1 MLSSTNKT
9 FIFPHEKQR
18 VVNKTCYIKP
28 IHVVQQKIMVVFCYT
43 TMLFKKQGLSNP
55 LSLSLCLYGHSQAA
69 SSASPRFQ
77 HREHHKLLT
86 WEEAEKCQSKDHRG
100 TFYFHGEG
108 GGSCLPTLTLL
119 GHCSM
124 KPKERAQGW
133 SHIYRWPG
141 SPPSLWHN
149 LPKNHH

>member
-9 FIFPHEKQR
+9 SLFPHEKER

-28 IHVVQQKIMVVFCYT
+28 THVVQQK
-43 TMLFKKQGLSNP
+43 KKQKRWASSIPP
-55 LSLSLCLYGHSQAA
+55 LFLKNKGSLILSLCLYGHSQAA

-86 WEEAEKCQSKDHRG
+86 WEEAEKGQSKDHRG

-108 GGSCLPTLTLL
+108 GGSCLPMLTLL
-119 GHCSM
+119 EHCSM
-124 KPKERAQGW
+124 KPKERAQGS

-141 SPPSLWHN
+141 SPPPLWHN
-149 LPKNHH
+149 LPKSHH